1 MTEKKKKKITKSIQ
15 DKLGKENTS
24 LIADDLGKLI
34 TDNAT
39 MNKDLKGRD
48 ERISKL
54 EQDKEALITSN
65 GNLLQQVVMGDD
77 SSLINTN
84 EIMRID
90 NIEGTWWIYNGT
102 PIKQSKNKNKWLKF
116 RSRKKRI
123 IY

>member
-1 MTEKKKKKITKSIQ
+1 MLEKEFEKITKSIQ

-65 GNLLQQVVMGDD
+65 GNLLQQVAMGDEGG
-77 SSLINTN
+77 LINKN
-84 EIMRID
+84 EQKED
-90 NIEGTWWIYNGT
+90 EPPKPFDY
-102 PIKQSKNKNKWLKF
+102 
-116 RSRKKRI
+116 RSVFDEKGNFKR
-123 IY
+123 

>member
-1 MTEKKKKKITKSIQ
+1 MLEKEFEKITKSIQ

-39 MNKDLKGRD
+39 MNKDLRTRD

-65 GNLLQQVVMGDD
+65 GNLLQQVAMGDEGG
-77 SSLINTN
+77 LINKNDPN
-84 EIMRID
+84 EYD
-90 NIEGTWWIYNGT
+90 PPKPFDY
-102 PIKQSKNKNKWLKF
+102 
-116 RSRKKRI
+116 RSVFDEKGNFKR
-123 IY
+123 

>member
-1 MTEKKKKKITKSIQ
+1 MTEKEFEKITKSIQ

-39 MNKDLKGRD
+39 MNKDLKGRE

-65 GNLLQQVVMGDD
+65 GNLLQQVAMGDE
-77 SSLINTN
+77 SGLINKN
-84 EIMRID
+84 ETKED
-90 NIEGTWWIYNGT
+90 E
-102 PIKQSKNKNKWLKF
+102 PSKPF
-116 RSRKKRI
+116 DYRSVFDEKGNFKR
-123 IY
+123 

>member
-1 MTEKKKKKITKSIQ
+1 MIEKEFEKITKSIQ

-65 GNLLQQVVMGDD
+65 GNLLQQVAMGDEG
-77 SSLINTN
+77 SLINKN
-84 EIMRID
+84 EPKED
-90 NIEGTWWIYNGT
+90 EPPKPFDY
-102 PIKQSKNKNKWLKF
+102 
-116 RSRKKRI
+116 RSVFDEKGNFKR
-123 IY
+123 

>member
-1 MTEKKKKKITKSIQ
+1 MTEKEFEKITKSIQ

-54 EQDKEALITSN
+54 ERDKEALITSN
-65 GNLLQQVVMGDD
+65 GNLLQQVAMGDD
-77 SSLINTN
+77 SSLINKN
-84 EIMRID
+84 EPKD
-90 NIEGTWWIYNGT
+90 EEPPKPFDY
-102 PIKQSKNKNKWLKF
+102 
-116 RSRKKRI
+116 RSVFDEKGNFKR
-123 IY
+123 

>member
-1 MTEKKKKKITKSIQ
+1 MIEKEFEKITKSIQ

-39 MNKDLKGRD
+39 MNKDLRTRD

-65 GNLLQQVVMGDD
+65 GNLLQQVAMGDD
-77 SSLINTN
+77 SSLINKN
-84 EIMRID
+84 EPKD
-90 NIEGTWWIYNGT
+90 DEPPKPFDY
-102 PIKQSKNKNKWLKF
+102 
-116 RSRKKRI
+116 RSVFDEKGNFKR
-123 IY
+123 

>member
-1 MTEKKKKKITKSIQ
+1 MTEKEFEKITKSIQ

-39 MNKDLKGRD
+39 MNKDLRTRD

-65 GNLLQQVVMGDD
+65 GNLLQQVAMGDEGG
-77 SSLINTN
+77 LINKN
-84 EIMRID
+84 EPKED
-90 NIEGTWWIYNGT
+90 E
-102 PIKQSKNKNKWLKF
+102 PSKPF
-116 RSRKKRI
+116 DYRSVFDEKGNFKR
-123 IY
+123 

>member
-1 MTEKKKKKITKSIQ
+1 MIEKEFEKITKSIQ

-39 MNKDLKGRD
+39 MNKDLRTRD

-65 GNLLQQVVMGDD
+65 GNLLQQVAMGDD
-77 SSLINTN
+77 SSLINKN
-84 EIMRID
+84 EPKD
-90 NIEGTWWIYNGT
+90 EEPPKPFDY
-102 PIKQSKNKNKWLKF
+102 
-116 RSRKKRI
+116 RSVFDEKGNFKR
-123 IY
+123 

>member
-1 MTEKKKKKITKSIQ
+1 MTEKEFEKITKSIQ

-65 GNLLQQVVMGDD
+65 GNLLQQVAMGDE
-77 SSLINTN
+77 SGLINKN
-84 EIMRID
+84 E
-90 NIEGTWWIYNGT
+90 
-102 PIKQSKNKNKWLKF
+102 PKNEEPKKPF
-116 RSRKKRI
+116 DYRSVFDEKGNFKR
-123 IY
+123 

>member
-1 MTEKKKKKITKSIQ
+1 MIEKEFEKITKSIQ

-65 GNLLQQVVMGDD
+65 GNLLQQVAMGDEGG
-77 SSLINTN
+77 LINKN
-84 EIMRID
+84 EPKKD
-90 NIEGTWWIYNGT
+90 EPPKPFDY
-102 PIKQSKNKNKWLKF
+102 
-116 RSRKKRI
+116 RSVFDEKGNFKR
-123 IY
+123 

>member
-1 MTEKKKKKITKSIQ
+1 MLEKEFEKITKSIQ

-65 GNLLQQVVMGDD
+65 GNLLQQVAMGDED
-77 SSLINTN
+77 RLINKN
-84 EIMRID
+84 EPKED
-90 NIEGTWWIYNGT
+90 EPPKPFDY
-102 PIKQSKNKNKWLKF
+102 
-116 RSRKKRI
+116 RSVFDEKGNFKR
-123 IY
+123 